1 MAGTKELPK
10 TTGRSLK
17 ELSARTT
24 LNQVRSEGH
33 PYVDL
38 REDGNAFIFFCT
50 ICLAPCYNDNTLYD
64 HLGGKLHAR
73 RYAAVKVTLLGPNP
87 FPFSDGALFFH
98 GPAEQDNLLCNM
110 STKSNQPPHTLLS
123 IGFKNSDNDKSSN
136 SVNEG
141 REVLEWQEPRR
152 KSNSLECVV
161 RDRVDDTSDSNE
173 YMVVPNVVCNDQLS
187 DLKIKFIGFGE
198 IAARICEKDGN
209 RSIRT
214 IWCEWLGE
222 NSGHGNNVPDND
234 FAIINFSYNYTLG
247 RAGITEESHAR
258 LTSGAY
264 SGNVNKKKRKSF
276 SDPEDVSKSLRRT
289 RVSGGRDCAGEQ
301 NQNVKVKLSRTAR
314 QALRKQQQIVSNC
327 MCDICQ
333 QKILPGKDVST
344 LLNMRTMRLACSSR
358 NRNGAFHVFHTSC
371 LIHWILLCEYE
382 VWTNQ
387 FGSQNM
393 AVGSQG
399 VTNGSQGDGRDKVVE
414 LSIVPK
420 TPLSSVFCTECQGRG
435 INVEENLENP
445 SVFLSEMFKFKIKL
459 LDGHKAW
466 MFKGPEVLKNC
477 STGLRFSDQ
486 YNEAVQGNVTPLKM
500 MYFFRADL

>member
-1 MAGTKELPK
+1 MAATKELPR
-10 TTGRSLK
+10 TTVRSLR

-24 LNQVRSEGH
+24 LSQVRSEGH
-33 PYVDL
+33 LYVDL

-50 ICLAPCYNDNTLYD
+50 ICRAPCYNDNTLYD
-64 HLGGKLHAR
+64 HLGGKIHAR

-98 GPAEQDNLLCNM
+98 GISEQDNLLPNV
-110 STKSNQPPHTLLS
+110 STKSNQPPHRFLN
-123 IGFKNSDNDKSSN
+123 IGFNDIDKSSN
-136 SVNEG
+136 SLNEAH
-141 REVLEWQEPRR
+141 EVLEWQEHGR

-161 RDRVDDTSDSNE
+161 RDRVDDTSNSNE
-173 YMVVPNVVCNDQLS
+173 YFVVPNVVCNDQLS
-187 DLKIKFIGFGE
+187 DLKVKFIGFGE
-198 IAARICEKDGN
+198 ISARICEKDKN

-222 NSGHGNNVPDND
+222 GHSGHNVPDND

-258 LTSGAY
+258 LTSG
-264 SGNVNKKKRKSF
+264 NVNKKKRKSL
-276 SDPEDVSKSLRRT
+276 SDPEDVSKSLRNT
-289 RVSGGRDCAGEQ
+289 RVSGGRDCTGEQ

-314 QALRKQQQIVSNC
+314 QALRKQQKIVSNC

-333 QKILPGKDVST
+333 HKILPGNDVST
-344 LLNMRTMRLACSSR
+344 LLNMKTMRLACSSR
-358 NRNGAFHVFHTSC
+358 NHNGAFHVFHTSC

-382 VWTNQ
+382 VWRNQ

-393 AVGSQG
+393 MVGSQG
-399 VTNGSQGDGRDKVVE
+399 VTNVSQGDGRDKVVE

-435 INVEENLENP
+435 VNIEEDLEHP

-459 LDGHKAW
+459 LDGHREW
-466 MFKGPEVLKNC
+466 MFKGPEILKNC